1 MEVMIENTVL
11 KKVMPLAI
19 CIVMVLSLAA
29 VTAKA
34 GSVIILNGYVQGPAL
49 WAEPLH
55 EDRHQARSSIKG
67 GDTKIVTASG
77 GNWAKTFT
85 LDGSLLGPSGTAS
98 GRVTPNGTW
107 FIWTFKYG
115 KLL

>member
-1 MEVMIENTVL
+1 MEVMIENTVF
-11 KKVMPLAI
+11 MPLAI

-49 WAEPLH
+49 WAESLH
-55 EDRHQARSSIKG
+55 EDRHQARSSIKD

-85 LDGSLLGPSGTAS
+85 LDGSLLGPSGMAS
-98 GRVTPNGTW
+98 GRINAKWNRVHMDV
-107 FIWTFKYG
+107 
-115 KLL
+115 